1 VGLWIFF
8 RQRQCKDYFEI
19 LSNRRFSATSGVKE
33 HGLKALEGP
42 AWIIIGI
49 AICLYAYKMGL
60 GSFREPGAGFVAFV
74 TGLFLML
81 MGALIVMGR
90 KRGLQRIPKDE
101 KREVP
106 AYRQA
111 GNDSEGSFLGSPA
124 FKLAYAVALL
134 LVYALFLDHL
144 GYVLTTFL
152 VMFGLFYDPGRHRFG
167 LALTAAFLSAG
178 MTYVVFEMWLHSQ
191 LPRGIFPWR

>member
-1 VGLWIFF
+1 
-8 RQRQCKDYFEI
+8 
-19 LSNRRFSATSGVKE
+19 
-33 HGLKALEGP
+33 LKAVEGP
-42 AWIIIGI
+42 AWIIIGV

-81 MGALIVMGR
+81 MGVLIRMGR
-90 KRGLQRIPKDE
+90 KRDLQRIPKDK

-111 GNDSEGSFLGSPA
+111 GRNSETSFFGSPA
-124 FKLAYAVALL
+124 FKLTYAVALL
-134 LVYALFLDHL
+134 LVYALLLDHL
-144 GYVLTTFL
+144 GYILTTFL
-152 VMFGLFYDPGRHRFG
+152 VMFGLFYDPDRRRFG
-167 LALTAAFLSAG
+167 LAVAAAFLSAG
-178 MTYVVFEMWLHSQ
+178 VTYIVFEMWLHSQ